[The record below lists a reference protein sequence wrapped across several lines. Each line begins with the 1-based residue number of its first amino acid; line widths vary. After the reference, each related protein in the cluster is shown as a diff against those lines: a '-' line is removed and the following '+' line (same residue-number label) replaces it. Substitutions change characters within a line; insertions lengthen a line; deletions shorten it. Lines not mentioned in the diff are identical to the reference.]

1 MLTWQWPDEKQHS
14 STQRGTAEKHFLL
27 LKSYCTAIGRIY
39 ICITVVHILVTNFS
53 QNSQQKGSLYLSPD
67 HMHLRIN
74 MWISRLNKYLRL
86 RISTFEQRDTEQ
98 NAFWENPVISGVH
111 YHIYDQFWGTFFVQ
125 EALDIKH
132 GHPRLICILS
142 WKSTCKLDKYTNPIH
157 VCFTHIY
164 ENEPI
169 SSHKAHNSNIINL
182 ILKFCQPKSPLIKRR
197 FLYEIPVLGSKNKK

>member
-1 MLTWQWPDEKQHS
+1 MAMTRWKAAQFYTERDSWKTFS
-14 STQRGTAEKHFLL
+14 STEELLHSNRAYLHLYYSGTY
-27 LKSYCTAIGRIY
+27 S
-39 ICITVVHILVTNFS
+39 VTNFS

-142 WKSTCKLDKYTNPIH
+142 WKPTCKLDKYTNPIH